1 MMGCVSLKVVRGIGG
16 DKGRLNSPL
25 VKAFC
30 GSKAVLLGGMSY
42 CVTELFDILFCPANV
57 SQG

>member
-1 MMGCVSLKVVRGIGG
+1 MSLKVVRGIGG

-30 GSKAVLLGGMSY
+30 GSEAVLLGGMSY
-42 CVTELFDILFCPANV
+42 ANELFDILPCPANV
-57 SQG
+57 SHG

>member
-1 MMGCVSLKVVRGIGG
+1 MCVSLKVVTGIGG

-30 GSKAVLLGGMSY
+30 GSEVVLLGGMSY
-42 CVTELFDILFCPANV
+42 VNELFDILFCFTNV